1 MRLFAHVPVAVRR
14 SVADRRRIVIRRAD
28 GGDAEAVRM
37 LAELTER
44 AAPSLPLLL
53 LAEADGVLVAAL
65 SRRSGEV
72 IVDPFVATDDVVAL
86 LRLRSAQLD
95 AAA

>member
-1 MRLFAHVPVAVRR
+1 MRLFTHVPDSVRQ

-28 GGDAEAVRM
+28 GND
-37 LAELTER
+37 LAALETLAALTDR
-44 AAPSLPLLL
+44 ALPHFPVL
-53 LAEADGVLVAAL
+53 LAEADGALVAAL
-65 SRRSGEV
+65 SRLTGDV
-72 IVDPFVATDDVVAL
+72 ITDPFVATDDVVAL

>member
-1 MRLFAHVPVAVRR
+1 VKLFTHVPVAVRR
-14 SVADRRRIVIRRAD
+14 SVADRRRIVIRRGA
-28 GGDAEAVRM
+28 GDDIAALET
-37 LAELTER
+37 LGQLTER
-44 AAPSLPLLL
+44 AVPQFPLL

-65 SRRSGEV
+65 SRLSGEV
-72 IVDPFVATDDVVAL
+72 ITDPFVATEDIVAL

>member
-1 MRLFAHVPVAVRR
+1 MRLFGHVPLAVRQ
-14 SVADRRRIVIRRAD
+14 SVADRRRIVIRRGD
-28 GGDAEAVRM
+28 GGDIPALET
-37 LAELTER
+37 LADLTDR
-44 AAPSLPLLL
+44 LVPPFPVL

-65 SRRSGEV
+65 SRMNGDL
-72 IVDPFVATDDVVAL
+72 ITDPFVATGDIVAL

>member
-1 MRLFAHVPVAVRR
+1 MKLFTHVPVAVRR

-28 GGDAEAVRM
+28 GADMPALER

-44 AAPSLPLLL
+44 GVPDFPLL
-53 LAEADGVLVAAL
+53 LAEADAVLVAAL
-65 SRRSGEV
+65 SRSTGQ
-72 IVDPFVATDDVVAL
+72 IVTDPFVATEDIVAL
-86 LRLRSAQLD
+86 LRLRAAQLD

>member
-1 MRLFAHVPVAVRR
+1 VRLFSHVPDSVRQ

-28 GGDAEAVRM
+28 GDDLRALVT
-37 LAELTER
+37 LAELTDR
-44 AAPSLPLLL
+44 TVPQFPVLV
-53 LAEADGVLVAAL
+53 AEADGTLVAAL
-65 SRRSGEV
+65 SRLTGDV
-72 IVDPFVATDDVVAL
+72 ITDPFVATDDVVAL

>member
-1 MRLFAHVPVAVRR
+1 VKLFTQVPVAVRR
-14 SVADRRRIVIRRAD
+14 SVADRRRIVIRRSDGAD
-28 GGDAEAVRM
+28 GGAVRA

-44 AAPSLPLLL
+44 AVPPLPLL

-65 SRRSGEV
+65 SRTTGEV
-72 IVDPFVATDDVVAL
+72 IRDPFVATDDVVAL
-86 LRLRSAQLD
+86 LRLRATQLD

>member
-1 MRLFAHVPVAVRR
+1 VKLFTHVPVAVRR
-14 SVADRRRIVIRRAD
+14 SVADRRRIVIRRGD
-28 GGDAEAVRM
+28 GDDIAALETLGQ
-37 LAELTER
+37 LTER
-44 AAPSLPLLL
+44 AVPQFPLL

-65 SRRSGEV
+65 SRLSGEV
-72 IVDPFVATDDVVAL
+72 ITDPFVATEDIVAL